1 MRPQFEAGDSLVTD
15 SPPHPHASHVAPEHL
30 PTVTIIV
37 PTYNRAGPLADT
49 LAHLSAQDYPPDR
62 VELVVVDNSSADNTE
77 DVVAAAAARS
87 PFPIHFYR
95 KDNRGPAASRN
106 YAIERSNGEVIA
118 FTDSDCIMTPDWL
131 RTGVALLRPGVGVVA
146 GTVQPINNPQRVPG
160 FFYHQI
166 AHTRE
171 DYIYATANA
180 FYRRAVIAEIGGFN
194 EHFGT
199 YPWGMPVGGE
209 DTDLAW
215 RARRAGYEAVFA
227 PRLVVSHQASN
238 LPPIAWMLEPIRS
251 FVLPRLVRDIPEI
264 RDGLWNRYFLSR
276 DHAFFYPLLGS
287 AVAWSAGK
295 KKTALVLALPW
306 VIEQRSL
313 IKRDVRNPRR
323 WWRIPVKFGLMAER
337 HAVLTLTIVASSIK
351 HRTIVL

>member
-1 MRPQFEAGDSLVTD
+1 MVTD
-15 SPPHPHASHVAPEHL
+15 SPPHASTHRAVSEEL
-30 PTVTIIV
+30 PAVTVIV
-37 PTYNRAGPLADT
+37 PTYNRAGPLSDT
-49 LAHLSAQDYPPDR
+49 LAHLSAQDYPADR
-62 VELVVVDNSSADNTE
+62 VEIVVVDNSSEDNTE
-77 DVVAAAAARS
+77 EVVRQAAANS
-87 PFPIHFYR
+87 PFPVRFYR
-95 KDNRGPAASRN
+95 KDNQGPAASRN
-106 YAIERSNGEVIA
+106 YAIARSTGEVIA
-118 FTDSDCIMTPDWL
+118 FTDSDCTMASDWL
-131 RTGVALLRPGVGVVA
+131 RQGVSLLRPGVGLVA
-146 GTVQPINNPQRVPG
+146 GTVRPINNPQRVPG

-166 AHTRE
+166 SHTRE

-180 FYRRAVIAEIGGFN
+180 FYRRKVVAELGGFN

-215 RARRAGYEAVFA
+215 RARRAGYDAVFA
-227 PRLVVSHQASN
+227 PELVVSHQASN

-251 FVLPRLVRDIPEI
+251 FVLPGLVREIPEI
-264 RDGLWNRYFLSR
+264 RKGLWNRYFLSR
-276 DHAFFYPLLGS
+276 DHAFFYPLIGS
-287 AVAWSAGK
+287 VIAWSTGR

-313 IKRDVRNPRR
+313 INRDVRNPRR